1 LKVKIQGSRIY
12 ELWVYED
19 IVVLVTGIA
28 VGVDSADGACP
39 GGDARS
45 VEIAAGVI
53 DVVIGD
59 GWTSGY
65 AVDPTA

>member
-1 LKVKIQGSRIY
+1 M
-12 ELWVYED
+12 
-19 IVVLVTGIA
+19 VLITGIA